1 MTAAPTREY
10 AVTAHCSV
18 ATDEP
23 TSRLMAGSRMLT
35 AEVLALTTRVD
46 THVASMTPRP
56 AA

>member
-1 MTAAPTREY
+1 M
-10 AVTAHCSV
+10 TAHCRV
-18 ATDEP
+18 VTDMP
-23 TSRLMAGSRMLT
+23 TSSLIDGSRMLT